1 MPAVR
6 LSVNWGCP
14 WAPAPGAT
22 LPKRKPIMR
31 SIILWI
37 IGVPVSVILLIGL
50 FTHF

>member
-1 MPAVR
+1 
-6 LSVNWGCP
+6 
-14 WAPAPGAT
+14 
-22 LPKRKPIMR
+22 MR

>member
-1 MPAVR
+1 M
-6 LSVNWGCP
+6 
-14 WAPAPGAT
+14 APRPPT
-22 LPKRKPIMR
+22 PKETIMR